1 MKSRSPRRDFTFH
14 GQKLVS
20 TINCSRSIAT
30 VTGVSVPN
38 PAYSSLRCRLGAF
51 FCFYALKT
59 MACVENNALSGSG
72 FGKGMMNTGQT
83 TSTLGPFMAQD
94 SG

>member
-1 MKSRSPRRDFTFH
+1 M
-14 GQKLVS
+14 
-20 TINCSRSIAT
+20 
-30 VTGVSVPN
+30 
-38 PAYSSLRCRLGAF
+38 
-51 FCFYALKT
+51 KT
-59 MACVENNALSGSG
+59 MACIENNALSGSG